1 MFGRYHPLA
10 RERVVALAERGF
22 AASVALNGK
31 HYKGRWLQDGRSRLL
46 AISRS
51 ASHHNAAVH
60 SRATLQRLLRETD
73 VRP

>member
-1 MFGRYHPLA
+1 MSHRHPPLV
-10 RERVVALAERGF
+10 REAVVAPP
-22 AASVALNGK
+22 AADIDLNGR
-31 HYKGRWLQDGRSRLL
+31 HYKVKWLQDGRSHLL

-51 ASHHNAAVH
+51 ASHHNAAAH